1 MSSVLTVSQINTY
14 IKSVIDSDLNLKHIY
29 VSGEISNFTDHY
41 RSGHFY
47 FTLKDSS
54 AAIKAVMFR
63 SAAERV
69 RFRPENGMRVVI
81 RGGIS
86 VFERD
91 GVYQLYC
98 DEMIPD
104 GQGALSL
111 AFEQLKKKL
120 FEQGLFDE
128 THKTP
133 LPAYPQRIGVIT
145 SPTGAAVHDILTVLE
160 RRFPLAAVVFEP
172 VAVQGELAAP
182 QIITAIEKFNRYKA
196 CDVLIVG
203 RGGGSIE
210 DLWAF
215 NEEAVAYAIYDSE
228 IPVISAVGHETDFT
242 IADFVADCRAP
253 TPSAAAEIAVP
264 DYREVLYAL
273 DGALDS
279 MTAAMEKKLSA
290 TKEKLFQAEKLLS
303 AYSPALRVDRLSQML
318 EMLSKRLLL
327 AGDSCLSSSRS
338 ALSTLVSR
346 LESASP
352 LKTLERGFA
361 AVTKESGEMLKSAEK
376 VSVGEKLAVRFFDGV
391 VTCTADKIDIQNRKD
406 EENGSI

>member
-81 RGGIS
+81 RGSIS

-128 THKTP
+128 THKNA

-145 SPTGAAVHDILTVLE
+145 SPTGAAVHDIYLT
-160 RRFPLAAVVFEP
+160 
-172 VAVQGELAAP
+172 G
-182 QIITAIEKFNRYKA
+182 
-196 CDVLIVG
+196 
-203 RGGGSIE
+203 
-210 DLWAF
+210 
-215 NEEAVAYAIYDSE
+215 
-228 IPVISAVGHETDFT
+228 
-242 IADFVADCRAP
+242 P
-253 TPSAAAEIAVP
+253 T
-264 DYREVLYAL
+264 
-273 DGALDS
+273 
-279 MTAAMEKKLSA
+279 
-290 TKEKLFQAEKLLS
+290 
-303 AYSPALRVDRLSQML
+303 
-318 EMLSKRLLL
+318 
-327 AGDSCLSSSRS
+327 C
-338 ALSTLVSR
+338 
-346 LESASP
+346 
-352 LKTLERGFA
+352 
-361 AVTKESGEMLKSAEK
+361 K
-376 VSVGEKLAVRFFDGV
+376 VCEG
-391 VTCTADKIDIQNRKD
+391 KICFL
-406 EENGSI
+406 

>member
-81 RGGIS
+81 RGSIS

-128 THKTP
+128 THKNA
-133 LPAYPQRIGVIT
+133 LPAYPLRIGVIT

-182 QIITAIEKFNRYKA
+182 QIIAAIEKFNRYKA

-228 IPVISAVGHETDFT
+228 IPIISAVGHETDFT

-264 DYREVLYAL
+264 DYREILYAL
-273 DGALDS
+273 DGAFDS
-279 MTAAMEKKLSA
+279 MTAALEKKLSVM
-290 TKEKLFQAEKLLS
+290 KEKLFQEEKLLS
-303 AYSPALRVDRLSQML
+303 AYSPALRVDRLSQTL
-318 EMLSKRLLL
+318 EMFSKRLLL
-327 AGDSCLSSSRS
+327 AGDSRLSSSRS
-338 ALSTLVSR
+338 ALSALVSR

-361 AVTKESGEMLKSAEK
+361 AVTKENGEMLKSAEK

-391 VTCTADKIDIQNRKD
+391 VTCTADEIDIQNRKD

>member
-14 IKSVIDSDLNLKHIY
+14 IRSVIDSDLNLKHLYI
-29 VSGEISNFTDHY
+29 SGEISNFTDHY

-47 FTLKDSS
+47 FTLKDES

-69 RFRPENGMRVVI
+69 RFRVENGMKVVI
-81 RGGIS
+81 RGSIS

-120 FEQGLFDE
+120 SEQGLFDE
-128 THKTP
+128 AHKKR
-133 LPAYPQRIGVIT
+133 LPAYPQRVGVIT

-160 RRFPLAAVVFEP
+160 RRFPLSAVVFEP

-182 QIITAIEKFNRYKA
+182 QIVAAIEKFNRLNA

-203 RGGGSIE
+203 RGGGSVE

-215 NEEAVAYAIYDSE
+215 NEETVAYAIYDSE
-228 IPVISAVGHETDFT
+228 IPIISAVGHETDFT
-242 IADFVADCRAP
+242 ISDFVSDCRAP
-253 TPSAAAEIAVP
+253 TPSAAAELAVP

-273 DGALDS
+273 DGAFDS
-279 MTAAMEKKLSA
+279 MTAALEKKLA
-290 TKEKLFQAEKLLS
+290 EMKESLFETERLLS
-303 AYSPALRVDRLSQML
+303 AYSPAVRLDRLSQTL
-318 EMLSKRLLL
+318 EMFSKRL
-327 AGDSCLSSSRS
+327 ALSAAS
-338 ALSTLVSR
+338 ALSFSGSSLVSLASR
-346 LESASP
+346 LDSASP
-352 LKTLERGFA
+352 LKTLERGYA
-361 AVTKESGEMLKSAEK
+361 AVSKENGETLKS
-376 VSVGEKLAVRFFDGV
+376 VSEAVAGEKLLIMLKDGV
-391 VTCTADKIDIQNRKD
+391 IKCTADEIELENRKD
-406 EENGSI
+406 TKNGSI

>member
-14 IKSVIDSDLNLKHIY
+14 IRSVIDSDLNLKHLY

-69 RFRPENGMRVVI
+69 RFRPENGMKVVI
-81 RGGIS
+81 RGSIS

-128 THKTP
+128 AHKKP
-133 LPAYPQRIGVIT
+133 LPLYPQRVGVIT

-160 RRFPLAAVVFEP
+160 RRFPLSTVVFEP

-182 QIITAIEKFNRYKA
+182 QIAAAIEKFSRYKA

-215 NEEAVAYAIYDSE
+215 NEEAVAYAIYDCE

-242 IADFVADCRAP
+242 IADFVADRRAP

-273 DGALDS
+273 DGAFDS
-279 MTAAMEKKLSA
+279 MTSALERQLSEMKERLFE
-290 TKEKLFQAEKLLS
+290 KEKLLAAF
-303 AYSPALRVDRLSQML
+303 SPALHLDRLSQTL
-318 EMLSKRLLL
+318 EMFSKRLKL
-327 AGDSCLSSSRS
+327 AGSSALSSSGS
-338 ALSTLVSR
+338 SLAALVSR

-361 AVTKESGEMLKSAEK
+361 AVTRENGEMLKSAEK
-376 VSVGEKLAVRFFDGV
+376 VSVGERLAVRFYDGV
-391 VTCTADKIDIQNRKD
+391 VNCTADEIDIQNRKD
-406 EENGSI
+406 KENGSI